1 MENLIHESLYFVIN
15 MKRCTM
21 CVTTKVDEVTTFS
34 GDYNLVTL
42 SFIAILPN
50 KTYLSTD
57 QV

>member
-1 MENLIHESLYFVIN
+1 

-21 CVTTKVDEVTTFS
+21 YVTIKVDEMITFS

-42 SFIAILPN
+42 SLIAILPN